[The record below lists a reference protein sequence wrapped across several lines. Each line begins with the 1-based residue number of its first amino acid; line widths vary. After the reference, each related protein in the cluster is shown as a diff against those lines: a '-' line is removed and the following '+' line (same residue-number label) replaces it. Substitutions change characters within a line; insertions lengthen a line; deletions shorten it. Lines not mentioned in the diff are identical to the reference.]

1 MCRLLAYLGR
11 PIQLDRLLLKPE
23 HSLVAQ
29 SYQPR
34 EMTSGVVNAD
44 GFGIGW
50 YDSDP
55 EVDPFLYKNLLPIW
69 NDTNLPHLSRY
80 IETGTF
86 LGCVRSAT
94 AGQDVTL
101 NNCPPFGDRGILAVH
116 NGFIENFRKTLY
128 RPIRNKLE
136 DDIYQQISGTTDT
149 EHIFA
154 LFLSLLDVT
163 ADHHP
168 QPHPPLTSALHSTL
182 RILTELAR
190 PEGVKFSANF
200 IITDGH
206 QLVASRFANQTG
218 APSLYWLRDDPNF
231 PESVMIA
238 SEPLFEGDWNK
249 CPEESIITVGE
260 NLDINIHQI

>member
-11 PIQLDRLLLKPE
+11 PIQLDRILLKPE

-50 YDSDP
+50 YHPHQD
-55 EVDPFLYKNLLPIW
+55 VYPFTYKNLLPIW
-69 NDTNLPHLSRY
+69 NDTNLPPLSRY

-94 AGQDVTL
+94 GGQEVTL
-101 NNCPPFGDRGILAVH
+101 SNCPPFGDRRIMAVH
-116 NGFIENFRKTLY
+116 NGLIENFRQTLY
-128 RPIRNKLE
+128 RPIRNKLG
-136 DDIYQQISGTTDT
+136 DDIYQGIEGTTDT

-154 LFLSLLDVT
+154 LFLSILE
-163 ADHHP
+163 ASAENP
-168 QPHPPLTSALHSTL
+168 NLTSALHRTL
-182 RILTELAR
+182 TILTELAQ
-190 PEGVKFSANF
+190 PDEVKVSANF

-206 QLVASRFANQTG
+206 QLVASRFATQDT
-218 APSLYWLRDDPNF
+218 APSLYWLRDDLNF
-231 PESVMIA
+231 PDSVMIA
-238 SEPLFEGDWNK
+238 SEPLFEGDWNQ
-249 CPEESIITVGE
+249 CPEQSMITVGE